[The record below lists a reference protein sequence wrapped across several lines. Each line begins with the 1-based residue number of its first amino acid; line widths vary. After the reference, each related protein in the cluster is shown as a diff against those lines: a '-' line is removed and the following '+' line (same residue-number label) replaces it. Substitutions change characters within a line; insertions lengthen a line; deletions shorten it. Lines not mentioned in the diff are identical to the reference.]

1 MPILC
6 HKTARPVSSK
16 ITSTGKRKKES
27 TKADWN
33 TSVKSKIDCKR
44 TSVTGTSALKA
55 TAKGNSGDSP
65 KGVNR
70 STRSSRQGKCEE
82 GTAAANDTAIAST
95 EKDTPTVTRKPIGKT
110 FVSVTKAHKAANGV
124 QQVRGKL
131 NISKTVA
138 RSSFGKVKTDKSD
151 ATKTTDL
158 HVGIVNSKDRD
169 RSKKQDKTLTIKAGT
184 EKINDMKEPSVQD
197 EGIRDELSLSTNE
210 DSGYDLSLGSF
221 DGVDAKQY
229 ESFTTENTIDHC
241 NEGVKKEEPGT
252 ELKKHDLS
260 SVNDASSLNKVNL
273 NFEDVSCANT
283 VSNVNM
289 MADDTFGSKALLHE
303 RKISENN
310 TENEK
315 DIFTSLI
322 DQFTDKGV
330 VIDEINGIMDD
341 LGAINGK
348 IVADENSTICDND
361 PQTPGDSILFNEN
374 PEITKTS
381 HATSITSDNQHGMDR
396 KGKENLQRENR
407 AQTTIVDGS
416 FPKKDTI
423 ISTRSPFF
431 CSLFDDPITN
441 RILSSCDSLDY
452 AESSEMTRKGN
463 RTEKGIKRSES
474 LNDNILSPSH
484 KKSGFFH
491 HLKELTVDNE
501 SSTLLSIATK
511 ADYRSADDIQV
522 TNKKQFSVESN
533 RSQCDIQST
542 HSSSKCHG
550 DGGFLTSSSSM
561 LNVTL
566 DRDMDHDFSVL
577 ISKELEINHDT
588 KNELPASLAEIGR
601 ESAIS
606 RTFTLDE
613 EDVDDVTAEIGKCIK
628 YCIHR
633 VHNDIFTFGK
643 FKMNCLYLVNST
655 TKKATADVF
664 EFTFYQYLVLPC
676 RTSSGLLCVYINSVF
691 KIPNFTECDRFSCH
705 VTFCNLSEEL

>member
-1 MPILC
+1 MPGTVGPKAEKKDSTKTGMPILC

-16 ITSTGKRKKES
+16 ITSTGKRKKDS

-44 TSVTGTSALKA
+44 TSVTGTSAVKA
-55 TAKGNSGDSP
+55 TAKGNPRDAP
-65 KGVNR
+65 KGVNS

-82 GTAAANDTAIAST
+82 GTPAASDTAIASS
-95 EKDTPTVTRKPIGKT
+95 EKDRPTVTRKPIGKT
-110 FVSVTKAHKAANGV
+110 FLSVTKAHKAANGV

-138 RSSFGKVKTDKSD
+138 RSNFGKVKTDKSD
-151 ATKTTDL
+151 ATKTADL
-158 HVGIVNSKDRD
+158 YVGIVNSMDRD
-169 RSKKQDKTLTIKAGT
+169 RFKQQDKTLTIKAGT
-184 EKINDMKEPSVQD
+184 EKINDMKEPSVQ
-197 EGIRDELSLSTNE
+197 EGGNRDELSISTNE

-221 DGVDAKQY
+221 DGVEAKQN

-252 ELKKHDLS
+252 GLKKHDQS
-260 SVNDASSLNKVNL
+260 SVNDASCLKEVNL
-273 NFEDVSCANT
+273 NVEDLSCANT
-283 VSNVNM
+283 VPNVNM
-289 MADDTFGSKALLHE
+289 MADNNFGSKDLLHE
-303 RKISENN
+303 RKISDKKNFESTESENG
-310 TENEK
+310 
-315 DIFTSLI
+315 IFSSLI
-322 DQFTDKGV
+322 DHFTDKGV

-374 PEITKTS
+374 PEIPKQS

-396 KGKENLQRENR
+396 KGTENLQKEFLP
-407 AQTTIVDGS
+407 AHTTIVDGS
-416 FPKKDTI
+416 FSKKDTI

-511 ADYRSADDIQV
+511 ADYRSADDIQL
-522 TNKKQFSVESN
+522 TNNNKFSVESN

-577 ISKELEINHDT
+577 IGKELEINHDT
-588 KNELPASLAEIGR
+588 KSELPVSLAEIGR

-613 EDVDDVTAEIGKCIK
+613 ENIDDVTAEIGKCIK
-628 YCIHR
+628 YRIHR

-643 FKMNCLYLVNST
+643 FKKSCLYQVSRQRQHNT
-655 TKKATADVF
+655 TKETTADVF
-664 EFTFYQYLVLPC
+664 EFTFYQYLALPC
-676 RTSSGLLCVYINSVF
+676 RTS
-691 KIPNFTECDRFSCH
+691 
-705 VTFCNLSEEL
+705 